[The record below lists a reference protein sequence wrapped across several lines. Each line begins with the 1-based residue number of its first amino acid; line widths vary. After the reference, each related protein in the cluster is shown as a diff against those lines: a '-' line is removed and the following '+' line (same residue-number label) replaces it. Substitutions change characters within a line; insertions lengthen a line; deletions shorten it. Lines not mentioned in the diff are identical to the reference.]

1 MHYETNCFPDLFDEF
16 LCGEGNGTVENGLK
30 GLLELVVFFFFFQA
44 MKGEK
49 GIPGVSAGDNL
60 GEELTDDG
68 FSKLLQ
74 SAQAS
79 DTVQANHA
87 SLI

>member
-1 MHYETNCFPDLFDEF
+1 
-16 LCGEGNGTVENGLK
+16 
-30 GLLELVVFFFFFQA
+30 

-60 GEELTDDG
+60 GEDLTDDS

-79 DTVQANHA
+79 DTVQTNHA
-87 SLI
+87 SLIKRPTGSVESTPYKDGYIQTTLNLAL